1 VKTEKYRKSLF
12 KIDELTLLLLHTI
25 CILECF
31 VAVSAEAACH
41 PNYSTFSK
49 RYCVLYPDCRF
60 ESSHQLNFY
69 VEKQGWTTMYAGYTT
84 LWHYSMFSHV
94 VTY

>member
-1 VKTEKYRKSLF
+1 
-12 KIDELTLLLLHTI
+12 
-25 CILECF
+25 LECF

-49 RYCVLYPDCRF
+49 RYCVLYPDWRF

-69 VEKQGWTTMYAGYTT
+69 VEKQGWTTMYAGHTT